1 MLQLEALEL
10 SRGATR
16 LRYPDARFD
25 TPTSIWLRGPSG
37 AGKSTLL
44 ALMAGLLLP
53 SHGRIIIAGE
63 QPAALSQRRRDQWR
77 ARRLGLVFQDLH
89 LVPVLS
95 VRENCA
101 WVRRMAGLPADEVLL
116 DELIETL
123 ELGPWQFQRPGSL
136 SGGQRQRAAIA
147 RALATQPSVLLV
159 DEPTAALDAEL
170 ARCVVSLLL
179 EQAHRHQALLVLAS
193 HDERTAGMCEHE
205 LALSKPG
212 ASC

>member
-1 MLQLEALEL
+1 MLQLEALAL
-10 SRGATR
+10 SRGSTH

-53 SHGRIIIAGE
+53 THGSITVAGE
-63 QPAALSQRRRDQWR
+63 QPAALSKRQCDQWR
-77 ARRLGLVFQDLH
+77 ARSLGLVFQDLH

-101 WVRRMAGLPADEVLL
+101 WVRRVAGLPSDDVLL
-116 DELIETL
+116 DELIDTL
-123 ELGPWQFQRPGSL
+123 ELRPWQHQRPGSL

-159 DEPTAALDAEL
+159 DEPTSALDADL
-170 ARCVVSLLL
+170 ARSAVSLLL
-179 EQAHRHQALLVLAS
+179 EQARHHGALLVLAS
-193 HDERTAGMCEHE
+193 HDERAAGLCEHQ
-205 LALSKPG
+205 LALGKPG
-212 ASC
+212 VAC